1 MEALLSMFA
10 EPIIPNEPYNHPLVT
25 GCLLFSL
32 KCATWIVN
40 KLGTNLEQLG
50 QTTRSHDCND
60 LFGRI
65 TERMV
70 FLCFPSSL
78 AVSLNAYPEKD
89 GEILHS
95 GGEMHQM

>member
-1 MEALLSMFA
+1 M
-10 EPIIPNEPYNHPLVT
+10 
-25 GCLLFSL
+25 
-32 KCATWIVN
+32 VN
-40 KLGTNLEQLG
+40 KLGTNLEQLA
-50 QTTRSHDCND
+50 QTIRSDDCDD
-60 LFGRI
+60 LSLRI